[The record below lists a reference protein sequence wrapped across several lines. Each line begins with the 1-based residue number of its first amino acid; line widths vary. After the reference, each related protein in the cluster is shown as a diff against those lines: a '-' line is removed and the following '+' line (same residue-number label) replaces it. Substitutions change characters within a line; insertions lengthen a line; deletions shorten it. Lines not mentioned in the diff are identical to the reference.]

1 MPLPDLLRV
10 TLVVIACVAGLID
23 IRTRR
28 IPNWLC
34 AAGLVAGF
42 TCRFYVEGTPGLLT
56 AAEGMG
62 LALLI
67 YLPLWL
73 LRGMGAGDVKLMA
86 ALGAI
91 AGPAHWFVL
100 FLAASIVGAIAAGV
114 VALRHSRLANTL
126 GSTVLLAKELVS
138 FRAPWKAL
146 PQTDFRHET
155 ALRIPHGAM
164 IAAAALILAALR
176 RI

>member
-10 TLVVIACVAGLID
+10 TLVVLSCVAGLID
-23 IRTRR
+23 VRTRR

-42 TCRFYVEGTPGLLT
+42 AFQFHLHGARGLLT
-56 AAEGMG
+56 AVEGMG
-62 LALLI
+62 LALVI
-67 YLPLWL
+67 YVPLWL

-91 AGPAHWFVL
+91 AGPVHWFVL
-100 FLAASIVGAIAAGV
+100 FLVASILGAIAAGV
-114 VALRHSRLANTL
+114 LALRHSRLSSALLNTASL
-126 GSTVLLAKELVS
+126 VKELVS

-146 PQTDFRHET
+146 PQTDFRHAD

-164 IAAAALILAALR
+164 IGGAALILAAVGRL
-176 RI
+176 

>member
-1 MPLPDLLRV
+1 MPLPDLLRI
-10 TLVVIACVAGLID
+10 TLVVLACVAGLID

-34 AAGLVAGF
+34 AAGLAAGF
-42 TCRFYVEGTPGLLT
+42 GCQFYVYGARGLLT
-56 AAEGMG
+56 AGEGLG
-62 LALLI
+62 LALLM
-67 YLPLWL
+67 YVPLWL

-100 FLAASIVGAIAAGV
+100 FLVASILGAIAAVV
-114 VALRHSRLANTL
+114 VAFRHSRLS
-126 GSTVLLAKELVS
+126 STVVTSFSLARELIS

-146 PQTDFRHET
+146 PQTDFRHEQ

-164 IAAAALILAALR
+164 IAGAALILAALGR
-176 RI
+176 M